1 MFPMDPLAIDSA
13 LIIAGLVAL
22 YYGAEVLVRGS
33 VSLGLRFG
41 LSHLVIG
48 LTIVAFSTSAP
59 EIVVSSQAAFKGQ
72 GDIAIGNVLGS
83 NLANIGLILGI
94 SACVCPLTVHF
105 RSIRLDG
112 PVMVA
117 TTLLAGAMAWNGHIS
132 RLEGAVLL
140 VLLLGLI
147 VGRIRMERKEAAEH
161 DLEGAPEKPWPL
173 PLALIAIIAGLLLL
187 MAGGDSLIRGALSVA
202 TRFNV
207 PEALI
212 AITLVAIGTSLP
224 ELSTSLVA
232 ALRGNADIAV
242 GNVLGSNIFN
252 ACAVLGVA
260 SSIQPLQASG
270 FHLEIVLTSLLCLAL
285 LPLLR
290 SGLRLQ
296 RWEGALLL
304 LAYFAILAAIA

>member
-1 MFPMDPLAIDSA
+1 MDSIIIDGA

-59 EIVVSSQAAFKGQ
+59 EIVVSCQAALKGQ
-72 GDIAIGNVLGS
+72 GDIAVGNVLGS
-83 NLANIGLILGI
+83 NLANIGLILGL
-94 SACVCPLTVHF
+94 SACVCPLAVHF

-112 PVMVA
+112 PVMLA
-117 TTLLAGAMAWNGHIS
+117 TTLLAGAMIWNGHLS
-132 RLEGAVLL
+132 RLEGG
-140 VLLLGLI
+140 LLLGLLILLI
-147 VGRIRMERKEAAEH
+147 VARIRIERKEAREH
-161 DLEGAPEKPWPL
+161 DLEDGPEKPWPVA
-173 PLALIAIIAGLLLL
+173 LAILAIAAGLGLLV
-187 MAGGDSLIRGALSVA
+187 AGGDWLVRGAISVA
-202 TRFNV
+202 MRFDV

-212 AITLVAIGTSLP
+212 AITIVAVGTSLP
-224 ELSTSLVA
+224 ELSTALVA

-252 ACAVLGVA
+252 ACAVLGLAATV
-260 SSIQPLQASG
+260 QPLQSSN
-270 FHLEIVLTSLLCLAL
+270 FHIEIIITSLLCLGL

-290 SGLRLQ
+290 TGFRLE
-296 RWEGALLL
+296 RWEGLLL
-304 LAYFAILAAIA
+304 LIAYIGAIVFIA